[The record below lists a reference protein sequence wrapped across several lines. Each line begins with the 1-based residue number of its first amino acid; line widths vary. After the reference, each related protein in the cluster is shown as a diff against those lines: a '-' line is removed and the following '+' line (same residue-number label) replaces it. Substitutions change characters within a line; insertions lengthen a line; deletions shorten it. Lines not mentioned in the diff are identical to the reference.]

1 VWDDRKQRRHPA
13 ILHRAELT
21 RRAAGA
27 GFSRSAGT
35 ADTRPLGVHHGR
47 QARRKVAIVTGA
59 GAASAA
65 ASAPPRPG
73 RLSVVVNDLGGSS
86 AGEGADRS
94 PADEVVAEIKKLGSD
109 AVANYDNVASMEGGE
124 RMVKQALDT
133 WGRLDILVNNAG
145 ILRDRMVFNMAEEE
159 WDAVIAVHLKGHFTV
174 TKHASLVFRQQRS
187 GRIVNTS
194 SESGL
199 GNMGQA
205 NYSAAKEGIVGLTRT
220 LALDLGHWRHC
231 QRHPPR
237 AGTGS
242 PSRPNCARRWSAR
255 AAPFSATAP
264 RAAAQ
269 SAISMMDELKP
280 EMIAPCRLPLHRQG
294 RQHHGRDFIVGGNE
308 VTLMSLP
315 TRERTIYREGG
326 WTLDALDRIFPST
339 IGAGVKNPMPPQPP
353 KE

>member
-1 VWDDRKQRRHPA
+1 M
-13 ILHRAELT
+13 
-21 RRAAGA
+21 AGRLE
-27 GFSRSAGT
+27 G
-35 ADTRPLGVHHGR
+35 H
-47 QARRKVAIVTGA
+47 VAIVTGA
-59 GAASAA
+59 G
-65 ASAPPRPG
+65 RGIG
-73 RLSVVVNDLGGSS
+73 RGEALLLAQEGCRVVVNDLGGSS

-145 ILRDRMVFNMAEEE
+145 ILRDRMVFNMAEDE

-220 LALDLGHWRHC
+220 LALDLGRYGVTANAI
-231 QRHPPR
+231 RPR
-237 AGTGS
+237 AGTRLTLT
-242 PSRPNCARRWSAR
+242 PELREAMERAR
-255 AAPFSATAP
+255 AATRAGATAP
-264 RAAAQ
+264 AESSAQ

-280 EMIAPCRLPLHRQG
+280 EMIAPLVVYLCTDKAANIN
-294 RQHHGRDFIVGGNE
+294 GRDFIVGGNE

-315 TRERTIYREGG
+315 SRERTIYREGG

-339 IGAGVKNPMPPQPP
+339 LGAGVKNPMPPQPP
-353 KE
+353 KD